1 MHESSLMVG
10 LVRRLEEIAREH
22 HAQRVVRVQLALG
35 ALAQLSPAHLRE
47 HFEAATRGT
56 LAEGAELEVR
66 LIDDLADPR
75 AQSVV
80 IESAEVEQS

>member
-22 HAQRVVRVQLALG
+22 HSKRVVRVQVALG
-35 ALAQLSPAHLRE
+35 ALAQFSPAHLRE
-47 HFEAATRGT
+47 HFEKATRGT
-56 LAEGAELEVR
+56 AAEGAELEVR
-66 LIDDLADPR
+66 VIEDLADPR

-80 IESAEVEQS
+80 LESAEIEQP